1 MIVLLRLVGLLGVL
15 YIASVFASHLRPKM
29 VPDSELARHKPK
41 VWEKVLKDPNQVTE
55 TLEQSKSASEYTG
68 DGGAADS
75 AEYIQ
80 DYHQLESGSFVFRQ
94 SNVQGFRL
102 SPVMDTQVEMVV
114 TGMIAR
120 TKVTQSFS
128 NPSEEWIN
136 GIYVFP
142 LPENAAVDHLKM
154 QVGERI
160 IEGQI
165 QLKAQAKKT
174 YEQAKKQGKK
184 ASLVE
189 QQRANLFTNSIANI
203 APGETIKVSIEYQQ
217 LLAYQQGQFSLRFP
231 MTVGP
236 RYISGQKIE
245 NHVNE
250 LATMG
255 WAFDTNE
262 VSDASHITPP
272 IKHPA
277 AKANKVDM
285 QIQLNVGFALSNI
298 NSEFHP
304 VNVVAQDHNIYQ
316 LTLKDQAIA
325 NRDFVLSWQPEIGKS
340 PKAAIFSQD
349 TTDAHY
355 GLFMLLPPQPT
366 NEAVANIPREVSF
379 ILDTS
384 GSMAGESILQA
395 KAALELA
402 IEQLNVQDSFNVIEF
417 NSQASALWPS
427 PIAATDSN
435 KVHAADFIR
444 ALEANGGTEMASA
457 LTLVFNSSSPKYKQ
471 SLQQIVFITD
481 GSVGNEETLMQL
493 IKSRLGRSRLFT
505 IGIGSAPNSYFM
517 SEAARVGKGSFT
529 YIGAVTQ
536 VQEKMQALLT
546 QLTQPALTDIAIDF
560 ADAQEIEF
568 YPAILPDLYTGQP
581 LLVSYRANTPLS
593 AISASGKLAQS
604 AWHSELTAKTSKQ
617 SEGLDLLWA
626 RRKISQLSHDRRAVA
641 NTKEKE
647 DINQLISQTALS
659 HHLVSEFTSLVAVD
673 ISPSKPANVA
683 SLDRAVPNHLPH
695 GWQAERVKGQLP
707 QTATPA
713 QLQLFSSLILMVLAL
728 CLRLKKSV

>member
-1 MIVLLRLVGLLGVL
+1 MNVLLRLIGIFAVL
-15 YIASVFASHLRPKM
+15 YVASVFASYLTPTM
-29 VPDSELARHKPK
+29 TPGIELSRHKREMGELGRTAP
-41 VWEKVLKDPNQVTE
+41 VHATE
-55 TLEQSKSASEYTG
+55 TLEQSKPEREYSNAG
-68 DGGAADS
+68 RVDS
-75 AEYIQ
+75 TAEYIP

-94 SNVQGFRL
+94 ANVQGFRL
-102 SPVMDTQVEMVV
+102 SPVLDTQVEIVV

-142 LPENAAVDHLKM
+142 LPENAAVDHLNM

-165 QLKAQAKKT
+165 QLKAQAKET
-174 YEQAKKQGKK
+174 YELAKKEGKK

-189 QQRANLFTNSIANI
+189 QQRPNLFTNSLANI

-236 RYISGQKIE
+236 RYIPGQKIE

-250 LATMG
+250 LATSG

-262 VSDASHITPP
+262 VNDASHITPP
-272 IKHPA
+272 IKHSA

-285 QIQLNVGFALSNI
+285 QIQLNVGFALNNI
-298 NSEFHP
+298 HSEFHP

-325 NRDFVLSWQPEIGKS
+325 NRDFVLNWQPEIGKA
-340 PKAAIFSQD
+340 PKAAVFSQD
-349 TTDAHY
+349 TDDAHY
-355 GLFMLLPPQPT
+355 GLLMLMPPKATTETQW
-366 NEAVANIPREVSF
+366 NIPREVTF

-402 IEQLNVQDSFNVIEF
+402 IEQLNDQDSFNVIEF
-417 NSQASALWPS
+417 NSQASSLWAS
-427 PIAATDSN
+427 PIAVTSRN
-435 KVHAADFIR
+435 KTQAVDFIR

-457 LTLVFNSSSPKYKQ
+457 LTLAFNSSSTKFEH

-481 GSVGNEETLMQL
+481 GSVGNEEALMQL
-493 IKSRLGRSRLFT
+493 IKSRLGRNRLFT

-517 SEAARVGKGSFT
+517 SEATRVGKGSFT
-529 YIGAVTQ
+529 YIGSVTQ

-546 QLTQPALTDIAIDF
+546 QLTQPALTDITIDYV
-560 ADAQEIEF
+560 DVQDIEF

-581 LLVSYRANTPLS
+581 LLVSYRANAPINS
-593 AISASGKLAQS
+593 ISASGKLAQS
-604 AWHSELTAKTSKQ
+604 TWHNELTAKGAKQ
-617 SEGLDLLWA
+617 SQGLDLLWA
-626 RRKISQLSHDRRAVA
+626 RRKINQLSHDRRAVGNA
-641 NTKEKE
+641 KEKE

-673 ISPSKPANVA
+673 ISPSKPSDVA
-683 SLDRAVPNHLPH
+683 SLDRAVPNQLPH
-695 GWQAERVKGQLP
+695 GWQAEKVKGQLP
-707 QTATPA
+707 QTATSG
-713 QLQLFSSLILMVLAL
+713 QLQLFSGLILMGLAL
-728 CLRLKKSV
+728 CLRSCLKK